1 MLPGPF
7 WATERLARSGSRCR
21 RATGSPTL
29 PHLNE
34 LPNPIAYHLTPAE
47 AWAATPADEPFRAAS
62 LADEG
67 FIHLTHKM
75 SDLVEVANAF
85 YHDDPRPQV
94 VLTIALRWLT
104 SPWRY
109 DGDERYPHV
118 YGPLDRTAI
127 TEVRPIERGPD
138 GIYRPIERP
147 DQRQPPDI
155 PELLRRLV
163 DADVRF
169 VVVGSSGAALLGAA
183 IKPGDLD
190 ICPALDTANLELL
203 ATFLANL
210 GARPRVGVPGWVTP
224 EEAAAYAPQPTI
236 PSLDLLF
243 ETPLGDFDVLAR
255 PLSPGLTYD
264 DLIADATRIQV
275 DGREVAV
282 AAPAAIASSK
292 LSSRRPKDLR
302 AQAELERLAA
312 DRG

>member
-1 MLPGPF
+1 MRPGPS
-7 WATERLARSGSRCR
+7 WVTDPSAHDRSLPRPK
-21 RATGSPTL
+21 AASPTL

-47 AWAATPADEPFRAAS
+47 AWAATRADGPFRAAS

-67 FIHLTHKM
+67 FVHLTHTM
-75 SDLVEVANAF
+75 ADLVEVANAF
-85 YHDDPRPQV
+85 YRDDPRPQI

-104 SPWRY
+104 APWRY

-118 YGPLDRTAI
+118 YGPLDRAAI
-127 TEVRPIERGPD
+127 TEVRPIEREPD
-138 GIYRPIERP
+138 GTYRPIERP
-147 DQRQPPDI
+147 DDRQPPDI
-155 PELLRRLV
+155 PQLLRRLV
-163 DADVRF
+163 HADVRF
-169 VVVGSSGAALLGAA
+169 VVVGSGGAALLGAA
-183 IKPGDLD
+183 IQPGDLD
-190 ICPALDTANLELL
+190 VCPALDEANLTRL
-203 ATFLANL
+203 AAFLADL

-224 EEAAAYAPQPTI
+224 EEATAYTPLPTI

-264 DLIADATRIQV
+264 DLIADATRIAI

-282 AAPAAIASSK
+282 AAPAAIAASK
-292 LSSRRPKDLR
+292 LGSRRPKDLR
-302 AQAELERLAA
+302 VRTELERLAA